1 MQHPSLYVSLQANVL
16 CIKLQV
22 QRRESCTIILH
33 GRSEFEASNVTI
45 QGTQSFDVPDGH
57 KMIVTAGPNG
67 AVRSSLEPLQSEAS
81 WQWKYSMGPNSNIQ
95 LQLEKAANSRHR
107 DQLNFDAAPLSY
119 II

>member
-1 MQHPSLYVSLQANVL
+1 ML

-45 QGTQSFDVPDGH
+45 QGTQSFDVPDGY

-67 AVRSSLEPLQSEAS
+67 AVRSSLEPLQSEAA
-81 WQWKYSMGPNSNIQ
+81 WQWKYSMGPIQ
-95 LQLEKAANSRHR
+95 LQLEKAANSRHH
-107 DQLNFDAAPLSY
+107 DQVNFDAAPLSY

>member
-1 MQHPSLYVSLQANVL
+1 ML

-22 QRRESCTIILH
+22 QRHESCNIVLH

-45 QGTQSFDVPDGH
+45 QGTQSFDVPDGY

-67 AVRSSLEPLQSEAS
+67 AVRSSLEPLQSEPS
-81 WQWKYSMGPNSNIQ
+81 WQWKYTMGPNSNIQ
-95 LQLEKAANSRHR
+95 LQLEKANTRHH
-107 DQLNFDAAPLSY
+107 DQLKFEAAPLSY